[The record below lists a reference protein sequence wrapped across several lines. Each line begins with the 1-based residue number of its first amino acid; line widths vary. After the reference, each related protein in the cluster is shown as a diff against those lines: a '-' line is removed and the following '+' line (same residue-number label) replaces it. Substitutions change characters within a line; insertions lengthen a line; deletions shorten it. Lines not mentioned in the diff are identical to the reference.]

1 MFEVVL
7 DDFAENIESNPKL
20 KQDYTETPLKN
31 SIDVILDQITLDVVK
46 ILKYNRI

>member
-7 DDFAENIESNPKL
+7 DNITEKVETNPKL
-20 KQDYTETPLKN
+20 KQNYTETPLKN